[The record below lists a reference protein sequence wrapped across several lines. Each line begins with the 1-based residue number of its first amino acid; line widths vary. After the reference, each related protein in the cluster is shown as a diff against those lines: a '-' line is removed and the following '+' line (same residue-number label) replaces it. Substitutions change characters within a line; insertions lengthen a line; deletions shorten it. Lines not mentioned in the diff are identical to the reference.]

1 MKIALLEAR
10 ILENYI
16 EGKKPVKQRS
26 YWKIYD
32 DGTGLKMELTRVPR
46 ACVTPIQ
53 LLSLNSRQREEKNA
67 RELARLTRDLTP
79 LASDLLGLSEVDFA
93 LLPERQQKE
102 AMLAVCYNAGNV
114 SADGLGK
121 LCKLFGL
128 DNWEAPQ
135 RDVASLKRTRKKFV
149 DYAMNN
155 PFEWF
160 CTWTLAPRE
169 GRDRLSLPE
178 AGRAFAMA
186 VKHFNRKYNCKLSYI
201 VIPEQHKDGSWHF
214 HGLMGNVPAVALT
227 AFQRSRHNPP
237 YIRSKLAKGEVVY
250 KLQFFEDKL
259 GWNTL
264 EPIESKEAVVRYCT
278 KYITKELL
286 EAKVTKNTRLLIASQ
301 GLEKPARGTCSDKV
315 EKVLSEWYVT
325 AVPDFTARRNWKQ
338 IQEAP
343 DYNEETGVKE
353 KELLLADTSSISYF
367 KYSLVGAELDCFLS
381 FCDSHGITL
390 ADFLQTPSTQ
400 DP

>member
-1 MKIALLEAR
+1 MIETR
-10 ILENYI
+10 VLENYP

-26 YWKIYD
+26 YWKIYN
-32 DGTGLKMELTRVPR
+32 DGNGLKMELTCVPH
-46 ACVTPIQ
+46 ACATPIQ
-53 LLSLNSRQREEKNA
+53 LLSLNSQQKKEKNA
-67 RELARLTRDLTP
+67 RDLARLTRDLTP

-135 RDVASLKRTRKKFV
+135 RDVASLKRTRKKFI

-160 CTWTLAPRE
+160 GTWTLAPRE

-178 AGRAFAMA
+178 ACRAFALA
-186 VKHFNRKYNCKLSYI
+186 VQHFNRKYYCNLSYI

-214 HGLMGNVPAVALT
+214 HGLMGNLPAEALV

-237 YIRSKLAKGEVVY
+237 YIRSKLAKGEAVY

-264 EPIESKEAVVRYCT
+264 EPIENKEAVIRYCT

-286 EAKVTKNTRLLIASQ
+286 DAKVTKNTRLLIASQ
-301 GLEKPARGTCSDKV
+301 GLEKPARGSCSEKI

-325 AVPDFTARRNWKQ
+325 AVPTFTARRNWKQ
-338 IQEAP
+338 IQEAL

-367 KYSLVGAELDCFLS
+367 KYSLVGADLEAFLS

-390 ADFLQTPSTQ
+390 ADFLQTPDTQ